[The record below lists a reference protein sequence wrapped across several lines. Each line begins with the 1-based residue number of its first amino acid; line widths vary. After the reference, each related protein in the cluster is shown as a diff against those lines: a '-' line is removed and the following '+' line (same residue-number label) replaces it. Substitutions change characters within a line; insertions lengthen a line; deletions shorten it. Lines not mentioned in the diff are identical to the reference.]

1 MYPQQ
6 PPKIS
11 TQGAFP
17 SFQGQQI
24 WRDMSQQGRSTAW
37 ARSQSHCPMRSCC
50 CPGTS
55 PWSLFLDCLS
65 IFVVITFILTFQ
77 SIFHFSK
84 SKGWFNSY
92 FVWRQLCFS
101 TLHEISNSLIHPVF
115 SFTLSLQLCKVQS
128 FIIHSPESFWNIK
141 QNVKFKGRENKAPE
155 ILWEKQYFLSN
166 PPSSNHEPQWALNS
180 GGH

>member
-24 WRDMSQQGRSTAW
+24 RRVVSQQGRSTAW

-55 PWSLFLDCLS
+55 PWSVFLDCLS

-77 SIFHFSK
+77 SHVSVFYCVSYPWCIHRISSGPTGLEETLHTSLIVFLRRVLICICFSK
-84 SKGWFNSY
+84 
-92 FVWRQLCFS
+92 LM
-101 TLHEISNSLIHPVF
+101 
-115 SFTLSLQLCKVQS
+115 
-128 FIIHSPESFWNIK
+128 
-141 QNVKFKGRENKAPE
+141 
-155 ILWEKQYFLSN
+155 QYFTYWDFTWCSAFQANMQTMITFDWNFRL
-166 PPSSNHEPQWALNS
+166 
-180 GGH
+180 